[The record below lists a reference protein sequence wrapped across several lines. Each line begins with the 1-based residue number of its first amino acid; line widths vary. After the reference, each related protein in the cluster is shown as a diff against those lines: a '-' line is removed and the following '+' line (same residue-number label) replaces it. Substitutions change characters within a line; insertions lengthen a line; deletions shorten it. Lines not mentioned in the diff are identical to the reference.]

1 MGYRSQVVLAISK
14 HLIPFMLLAT
24 SKNKAAEELVFKDTD
39 TFNRDYCGDKSWLMV
54 WGSIKWYDSYE
65 EISTIMEFVEKAAA
79 DDIEFEVD
87 GEPQSSAEHIRFVHV
102 GEEPGDIT
110 ILGDSFWDIYPHT
123 QIAYQEH
130 KMLSILIG
138 TACII
143 YIWKAIPVK

>member
-24 SKNKAAEELVFKDTD
+24 SKNKVTEELVFEDTD
-39 TFNRDYCGDKSWLMV
+39 TFNRDYCGNKSWLMI
-54 WGSIKWYDSYE
+54 WDSIKWYDSYE

-102 GEEPGDIT
+102 GEDPGDVEVM
-110 ILGDSFWDIYPHT
+110 GDAFWDIYPHT
-123 QIAYQEH
+123 QIAY
-130 KMLSILIG
+130 
-138 TACII
+138 
-143 YIWKAIPVK
+143 

>member
-24 SKNKAAEELVFKDTD
+24 SKNKVTEELVFKDTD
-39 TFNRDYCGDKSWLMV
+39 TFNRDYCGNKSWLMI
-54 WGSIKWYDSYE
+54 WDSIKWYDSYE

>member
-24 SKNKAAEELVFKDTD
+24 SKNKVTEELVFKDTD
-39 TFNRDYCGDKSWLMV
+39 TFNRDYQGDKSWLMV

-123 QIAYQEH
+123 QIAY
-130 KMLSILIG
+130 
-138 TACII
+138 
-143 YIWKAIPVK
+143 

>member
-24 SKNKAAEELVFKDTD
+24 SKNKATEELVFKDTD

-65 EISTIMEFVEKAAA
+65 EISTIMEFVEKAAD